1 MYMETPE
8 EIAPIKPVTEEE
20 KQLLKDT
27 VKEWIKIDNELK
39 EIAKFTKDKR
49 ARKKQV
55 NDTLMNLM
63 RSKNIHGFD
72 TSKDGSIMYVQNK
85 VKVPLNKKHL
95 FQALATVFEGSQ
107 EKAEQVSNYILETR
121 EEKTREAIKRK
132 IPKGTISDTESIS
145 SKSTIQWTGF

>member
-8 EIAPIKPVTEEE
+8 EVAPIKPVTEEE

-27 VKEWIKIDNELK
+27 IKEWIKLDNELK

-49 ARKKQV
+49 TRKKEV
-55 NDTLMNLM
+55 NETLMNLM

-95 FQALATVFEGSQ
+95 LQALATVFDNNE
-107 EKAEQVSNYILETR
+107 EKAEQVSNYILESR
-121 EEKTREAIKRK
+121 EEKVREAIKRK
-132 IPKGTISDTESIS
+132 IPKSVSDTESVS
-145 SKSTIQWTGF
+145 SKSTIQWKGF

>member
-1 MYMETPE
+1 MESTE
-8 EIAPIKPVTEEE
+8 EVAPIKPVSEEE

-27 VKEWIKIDNELK
+27 IKEWIKIDNELR
-39 EIAKFTKDKR
+39 EIAKFTREKKQ
-49 ARKKQV
+49 RKKEV

-95 FQALATVFEGSQ
+95 LEALSNVFEGST
-107 EKAEQVSNYILETR
+107 EKAEQVSNYILESRQEKLR
-121 EEKTREAIKRK
+121 ESIKRK
-132 IPKGTISDTESIS
+132 ITKSVSETESVS
-145 SKSTIQWTGF
+145 SKSTIQWKGF

>member
-8 EIAPIKPVTEEE
+8 EVAPIKPVTEEE

-27 VKEWIKIDNELK
+27 IKEWIKLDNELK

-49 ARKKQV
+49 TRKKEV
-55 NDTLMNLM
+55 NETLMNLM

-72 TSKDGSIMYVQNK
+72 TSKEGSIMYVQNK

-95 FQALATVFEGSQ
+95 LQALATVFDNNE
-107 EKAEQVSNYILETR
+107 EKAEQVSNYILESR

-132 IPKGTISDTESIS
+132 IPKSVSDTESVS
-145 SKSTIQWTGF
+145 SKSTIQWKGF

>member
-1 MYMETPE
+1 MEATE
-8 EIAPIKPVTEEE
+8 EVAPIKPVSEEE

-27 VKEWIKIDNELK
+27 IKEWIKIDNELR
-39 EIAKFTKDKR
+39 EIAKFTREKKQ
-49 ARKKQV
+49 RKKEV

-95 FQALATVFEGSQ
+95 LEALSNVFEGST
-107 EKAEQVSNYILETR
+107 EKAEQVSNYILESRQEKLR
-121 EEKTREAIKRK
+121 ESIKRK
-132 IPKGTISDTESIS
+132 ITKSVSETESVS
-145 SKSTIQWTGF
+145 SKSTIQWKGF

>member
-1 MYMETPE
+1 MESTE
-8 EIAPIKPVTEEE
+8 EVAPIKPVSEEE

-27 VKEWIKIDNELK
+27 IKEWIKIDNELR
-39 EIAKFTKDKR
+39 EIAKFTR
-49 ARKKQV
+49 EKKQCKKEV

-95 FQALATVFEGSQ
+95 LEALSNVFEGST
-107 EKAEQVSNYILETR
+107 EKAEQVSNYILESRQEKLR
-121 EEKTREAIKRK
+121 ESIKRK
-132 IPKGTISDTESIS
+132 ITKSVSETESVS
-145 SKSTIQWTGF
+145 SKSTIQWKGF